1 MKTTTLL
8 AAAATLALAAFSSTN
23 SSAQTLKVW
32 KNGEVLFS
40 AETSAVDSISFH
52 DYSTLTDL
60 GKTFVAVDLG
70 LPSGTRWATFN
81 LGATAP
87 DEYGN
92 YYAWGETAPKEVYN
106 WSTYFDTEDDGDT
119 FLKYNLD
126 EGGKTEL
133 DAEDDAASVALG
145 GDWRMPS
152 HEEFTE
158 LRDNCYWVWTS
169 TYGGKSVNGYIVY
182 KAKADADKGAVVYSD
197 GTPSSDYSVEND
209 FHVFLPATGYRNG
222 SGLYYAGSFG
232 EYRSRSLYEGGA
244 DYAYALS
251 FYSYGVDWDYYARLS
266 GQSVRPVL
274 PATEN

>member
-1 MKTTTLL
+1 MKTRTFL
-8 AAAATLALAAFSSTN
+8 ATAATLALATFSSTN

-32 KNGEVLFS
+32 KDGEVLFS

-52 DYSTLTDL
+52 DYGALTDL
-60 GKTFVAVDLG
+60 GKTFEAVDLG
-70 LPSGTRWATFN
+70 LPSGTKWATFN

-87 DEYGN
+87 EEYGN

-182 KAKADADKGAVVYSD
+182 KAKAEADKGAVVTSD
-197 GTPSSDYSVEND
+197 GTPSSGYSVETD
-209 FHVFLPATGYRNG
+209 VHVFLPAAGYRYG
-222 SGLYYAGSFG
+222 SDLDYAGYYGLYW
-232 EYRSRSLYEGGA
+232 SRSLSEGYA
-244 DYAYALS
+244 DYAYVLDFRS
-251 FYSYGVDWDYYARLS
+251 DYVDWNYYARLS

-274 PATEN
+274 PATE